1 MRDTLPAAWPD
12 LLASAE
18 LIGELAADER
28 AALWAAAR
36 RAAAPRGSALFAAGD
51 EARHLY
57 LIVSG
62 RLKLVRGNSEGQEV
76 IVRFIGS
83 GEILGGLAALPNAVY
98 PATAVAMEDAEMAV
112 WSREALA
119 PILARFPRLTTA
131 ILGVVAHRMGELQS
145 QLQDVSTER
154 VARRVA
160 RALLRL
166 AGQLGR
172 KAEGGILI
180 DLPLSRQTL
189 AELTGTTL
197 FTISR
202 LLSGWEAEGLLEV
215 GRERVVIRSP
225 HGLARVAEDLP

>member
-1 MRDTLPAAWPD
+1 MHDALPAAWPD

-18 LIGELAADER
+18 LIGDLAAEER
-28 AALWAAAR
+28 AALWTAAR
-36 RAAAPRGSALFAAGD
+36 RGAAPRGSVLFAAGD

-62 RLKLVRGNSEGQEV
+62 RIKLLRGNSEGQEV
-76 IVRFIGS
+76 IVRLIGS
-83 GEILGGLAALPNAVY
+83 GEVLGGVALLPRSTY
-98 PATAVAMEDAEMAV
+98 PATAVALDDADMAV

-119 PILARFPRLTTA
+119 PLLEQYPRLTTA
-131 ILGVVAHRMGELQS
+131 ILAVVTRRMGEVQS
-145 QLQDVSTER
+145 QLQDVATER

-166 AGQLGR
+166 ANQLGR
-172 KAEGGILI
+172 KEDGGILI

-197 FTISR
+197 FTVSR
-202 LLSGWEAEGLLEV
+202 LLSAWEAEGLVEV
-215 GRERVVIRSP
+215 GRERVVIRAP
-225 HGLARVAEDLP
+225 HGLARIAEDLP

>member
-1 MRDTLPAAWPD
+1 MRDTLPAAWPE
-12 LLASAE
+12 LLSSAE
-18 LIGELAADER
+18 LIGELGTEER

-36 RAAAPRGSALFAAGD
+36 RAALPRDSVLFAAGD

-62 RLKLVRGNSEGQEV
+62 RLKLVRGNAEGQEV

-83 GEILGGLAALPNAVY
+83 GEILGGIAALPKALY

-112 WSREALA
+112 WSREVLA
-119 PILARFPRLTTA
+119 PILARFPPLTTA
-131 ILGVVAHRMGELQS
+131 ILGVVARRMGDVQS

-172 KAEGGILI
+172 KEAGGILI

-197 FTISR
+197 FTVSR

-215 GRERVVIRSP
+215 GRERVVIRAP
-225 HGLARVAEDLP
+225 HGLARIAEDLP